1 VKIAAFT
8 VRADERQ
15 SARWKQCATADGH
28 ASVGAWLE
36 TVADAYIRTR
46 DRQGLPMPLA
56 WHRGSFR
63 VALADGRAVTVR
75 GRISPPFAYYD
86 GTEESPDGRHKSW
99 TLAHIPTRR
108 VVATL
113 RSARQVKALAA
124 ELVAALLREDRELA
138 VGIVNRYSRE
148 SV

>member
-1 VKIAAFT
+1 MKIATFT

-15 SARWKQCATADGH
+15 SARWKQCAAADGH
-28 ASVGAWLE
+28 ASVGAWLAV
-36 TVADAYIRTR
+36 VADAHLRTQAR
-46 DRQGLPMPLA
+46 AGLPMPLA

-75 GRISPPFAYYD
+75 GRISPPFGYYD

-99 TLAHIPTRR
+99 TLVHVPTHR

-113 RSARQVKALAA
+113 RAAGQVKALAA
-124 ELVAALLREDRELA
+124 DLVAALLREDRELA
-138 VGIVNRYSRE
+138 AGIVERHERE